1 MKKTTID
8 KEAIVEELRKQ
19 DEQLK
24 VILERREELAKLPK
38 KQDVTT
44 KFGKCFLM
52 VKNTILFKKF
62 FKNLLTNCTKRAI
75 LQIQ

>member
-24 VILERREELAKLPK
+24 VILERREELAKI
-38 KQDVTT
+38 T
-44 KFGKCFLM
+44 KEAGCYDEIWEMLFGDREGHYSF
-52 VKNTILFKKF
+52 
-62 FKNLLTNCTKRAI
+62 
-75 LQIQ
+75 

>member
-24 VILERREELAKLPK
+24 VIFERREELAKI
-38 KQDVTT
+38 
-44 KFGKCFLM
+44 
-52 VKNTILFKKF
+52 VKEAGCYDEIWEMLFDG
-62 FKNLLTNCTKRAI
+62 
-75 LQIQ
+75 

>member
-24 VILERREELAKLPK
+24 VIFERREELAKI
-38 KQDVTT
+38 T
-44 KFGKCFLM
+44 KEMGCYDEVWEM
-52 VKNTILFKKF
+52 LFDGEKHYSF
-62 FKNLLTNCTKRAI
+62 
-75 LQIQ
+75 

>member
-24 VILERREELAKLPK
+24 IILKRREELAKI
-38 KQDVTT
+38 T
-44 KFGKCFLM
+44 KEAGCYDEIWEM
-52 VKNTILFKKF
+52 LFDGEEHYSF
-62 FKNLLTNCTKRAI
+62 
-75 LQIQ
+75 